1 MENKFQGTLNSAYN
15 TPEKNFKSECIFDY
29 IYFIRTFFSYSNN
42 EKDIKEDLYKY
53 FNNGNISVFNLN
65 NSNSNR
71 KIKNNLEKLYKSNGN
86 KLLQSHNERN
96 LFAGGAPKPLGLSV
110 ITRNDN
116 ENSTPRSNS
125 RNNNVLNT
133 PRSNSRNNVLL
144 NTSFLSLQNT
154 PPRPAVNLFN
164 QQNLNLPNQNSK
176 NVFKTNDFKIIF
188 TAGKQS
194 NMMVSSDNEFY
205 FKKYSSKQPAQTK
218 KHLENECRVYAYLR
232 DTNLE
237 FLKNC
242 TCFVNCFKNG
252 ILLRNGGSSLEEML
266 KQKNFIFNKKYFDQ
280 FFSKLYLLH
289 RLLVTFND
297 LHIGNVVGY
306 SDIRFIDL
314 GLAKIHPPEVF
325 DDNFLQMIHVAFSG
339 LFFALCAKYNIN

>member
-1 MENKFQGTLNSAYN
+1 
-15 TPEKNFKSECIFDY
+15 
-29 IYFIRTFFSYSNN
+29 
-42 EKDIKEDLYKY
+42 
-53 FNNGNISVFNLN
+53 
-65 NSNSNR
+65 
-71 KIKNNLEKLYKSNGN
+71 LYKSNGN
-86 KLLQSHNERN
+86 KLLQTHNERN
-96 LFAGGAPKPLGLSV
+96 LFAGGAPKSLGLSV
-110 ITRNDN
+110 ITRSDNENN

-125 RNNNVLNT
+125 RNNVSKT
-133 PRSNSRNNVLL
+133 PRSNNTTIGLL
-144 NTSFLSLQNT
+144 NASLLSLQNT

-164 QQNLNLPNQNSK
+164 QQNLNLPNQNYK

-194 NMMVSSDNEFY
+194 NMMVSPDNEFY
-205 FKKYSSKQPAQTK
+205 FKKFSSKQPAQTK

-232 DTNLE
+232 NKNLE

-242 TCFVNCFKNG
+242 TCFENCFKNG

-266 KQKNFIFNKKYFDQ
+266 KQKNFRFDKKYFYQ

-325 DDNFLQMIHVAFSG
+325 DDNFLQMIHGAFSR